1 VAYDPDKHHR
11 RSIRLPQYDYA
22 QPGVYFV
29 TICTHERECVLGEVI
44 DGVMRL
50 NDWGIVADRFWD
62 EVAAHFH
69 GAAIDAHIIMPNHAH
84 ANIVIVR
91 TPTRRGEVSSP
102 VSSTHDPTRSEV
114 PSPSSPISPAT
125 QGGETPPL
133 RPTLGQIVAYYKYQ
147 TTKTINLMRGM
158 PGAKFWQ
165 RNYWEHVIRNEAEM
179 NRIQEYIE
187 NNPTRWS
194 NDQLHPTA
202 QPNRFNQ
209 G

>member
-1 VAYDPDKHHR
+1 MTYDPDKHHR

-29 TICTHERECVLGEVI
+29 TICTHKHECVLGEVV
-44 DGVMRL
+44 DGVMIL

-62 EVAAHFH
+62 EVSAHFD
-69 GAAIDAHIIMPNHAH
+69 GIAIDAHVIMPNHMH

-91 TPTRRGEVSSP
+91 DPIREGEVA
-102 VSSTHDPTRSEV
+102 
-114 PSPSSPISPAT
+114 SPALAT
-125 QGGETPPL
+125 TRATEPGGETPPL
-133 RPTLGQIVAYYKYQ
+133 QPTLGQIVAYYKYQ
-147 TTKTINLMRGM
+147 TTKAINLMRGM

-179 NRIQEYIE
+179 DRIREYIE
-187 NNPTRWS
+187 TNPARWS
-194 NDQLHPTA
+194 DDQLHPDA
-202 QPNRFNQ
+202 RPNRFNQ